1 MDVTNSKY
9 IAPIYMYHNNW
20 NKIAI
25 VHHNGVH
32 RVYKENKAKDTT
44 LYLNR
49 KGQYKIKLLLQSIG
63 YKQVSIDDFN
73 NYFKK

>member
-1 MDVTNSKY
+1 MDLP
-9 IAPIYMYHNNW
+9 PIYMYHSNW

-32 RVYKENKAKDTT
+32 RVYKENKAKDTQ

-49 KGQYKIKLLLQSIG
+49 IGQSKMKQKLESFG
-63 YKQVSIDDFN
+63 YKEVSQEVFN